1 MEKHLYGLIGEKL
14 GHSLSPQIHERII
27 DHLGVKGHYDLY
39 ELERNQVCDAVKA
52 FKLLGFKGI
61 NVTIPYK
68 IDVIEHLDWISK
80 EAETIGAVNTVHFKD
95 NKVFGYNTDYYG
107 FGMMLDAF
115 GVSVEGKTVAVLGT
129 GGSANSVICYFR
141 DKGAKEIVLVSR
153 EKKDGC
159 ITYEELAL
167 CGSMDVVVNTTPVGM
182 FPKVENSPV
191 DKEILSKFK
200 VAVDLIFN
208 PMETLFLRHAREAGL
223 KTVNG
228 LYMLVGQ
235 AIKAQEIWNNTVI
248 EDKVVEQIYQYIL
261 KEFSQKL

>member
-27 DHLGVKGHYDLY
+27 NHLGIKGHYDLY
-39 ELERNQVCDAVKA
+39 ELERERVGDAVKA
-52 FKLLGFKGI
+52 FKLLGFNGI

-68 IDVIEHLDWISK
+68 IDVIQHLDWISE
-80 EAETIGAVNTVHFKD
+80 EAEKIGAVNTIHFND
-95 NKVFGYNTDYYG
+95 NKIFGYNTDYYG

-115 GVSVEGKTVAVLGT
+115 GVSVEGKKIAVLGT
-129 GGSANSVICYFR
+129 GGSASSVVCYFR

-153 EKKDGC
+153 EEKDGC
-159 ITYEELAL
+159 ITYEELA
-167 CGSMDVVVNTTPVGM
+167 SSEPMDIIVNTTPLGM
-182 FPKVENSPV
+182 FPKVEKSPV
-191 DKEILSKFK
+191 SKETLSKFQ

-208 PMETLFLRHAREAGL
+208 PLETLFLKYARESGL

-248 EDKVVEQIYQYIL
+248 EEKVVEEIYQYIL
-261 KEFSQKL
+261 KEFSEKL